1 MRYSSKWGRKQNL
14 SDPFTDLLFNALLG
28 FTYLFL
34 IAVMFMNPISKK
46 AIINPKAEYIIALNW
61 TDNDPNDLDI
71 WVEDPAGNVIWFR
84 NREAGLVHLD
94 RDDRGNI
101 NDTIDFNGEKI
112 DNPLNQEIVTIRGVI
127 PGEYTVN
134 VHYYES
140 INQAPVPA
148 TLTISK
154 VNPTLNIVFYGE
166 SVLQK
171 KGDEQTIARF
181 TVNSVG
187 NILNVNQLDKSIV
200 IF

>member
-154 VNPTLNIVFYGE
+154 VNPTLNVVFYGE

-181 TVNSVG
+181 TVSSVG